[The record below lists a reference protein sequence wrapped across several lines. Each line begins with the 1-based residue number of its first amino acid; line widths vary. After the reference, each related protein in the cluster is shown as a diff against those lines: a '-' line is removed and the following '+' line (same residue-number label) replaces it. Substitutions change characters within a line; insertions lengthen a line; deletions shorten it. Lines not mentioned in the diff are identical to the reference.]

1 MKTTIDVPP
10 NFGAWLYHARLYE
23 HNLTQREL
31 ADAAGITM
39 RRMIAIES
47 GQTRSHYEG
56 TMKGLATRMNM
67 TLPGIIE
74 KVNELRRDHDALVVR
89 VARFDTL
96 LSTLTRIDDY
106 IRHLVRSIT
115 DEMRKTEPEMMRDS
129 YRALLFSQIS
139 QRFPDLHDPLS
150 EFFTFLSKPE
160 TLRTLLTSLPKPD
173 VIADIEDGFK
183 KIEYRI
189 NEGSLI
195 LKNPELLWDCNCLST
210 GGTTS
215 KCRIHGNELGAKVSD
230 CFDENVKI
238 VYRGFEFHWRDLD
251 ALWPPSIDS
260 FYLINNII
268 DNTDLLTNPNKTV
281 ASIMDIGTGTGF
293 LGIILSNLINSVK
306 KLCLTDWTTT
316 SYLYSS
322 INWFINAEK
331 YERNRDVSFEFRVAT
346 HSYWDYL
353 GTDHAKDRFDL
364 VICNPPYLPI
374 PDRFRELRTE
384 QTTAGTDLL
393 EHVIRRSKDLGKTV
407 IIQFSHLARERA
419 EKAADESGV
428 QLKPIGK
435 PKVVPFRVPAPLK
448 NPDYMNWLADK
459 DAEGKETPWALIINE
474 NPDSKNMHHKYYH
487 YIQSYFI
494 NT

>member
-10 NFGAWLYHARLYE
+10 NFGAWLHHARLYE

-31 ADAAGITM
+31 AGAAGVTM

-56 TMKGLATRMNM
+56 TMKGMAARMNM
-67 TLPGIIE
+67 TLPVIIE
-74 KVNELRRDHDALVVR
+74 KVNELWREHDALVAR
-89 VARFDTL
+89 VVRFDTL
-96 LSTLTRIDDY
+96 LSTFTRIDDY

-115 DEMRKTEPEMMRDS
+115 DEMRKTEPEMMRNS
-129 YRALLFSQIS
+129 YRALLLSQIS
-139 QRFPDLHDPLS
+139 QRFPELHDPLA
-150 EFFTFLSKPE
+150 EFFTFLTNPE

-173 VIADIEDGFK
+173 VIAYIEDGFK
-183 KIEYRI
+183 KIEYVI
-189 NEGSLI
+189 NEGALV

-268 DNTDLLTNPNKTV
+268 HNTDLLDNSDRKID
-281 ASIMDIGTGTGF
+281 SIMDIGTGTGF

-306 KLCLTDWTTT
+306 RLCLTDWTTT

-322 INWFINAEK
+322 INWFINTEK
-331 YERNRDVSFEFRVAT
+331 YESNRDVSFEFRVAT

-353 GTDHAKDRFDL
+353 GTDHANDRRNGF
-364 VICNPPYLPI
+364 
-374 PDRFRELRTE
+374 
-384 QTTAGTDLL
+384 
-393 EHVIRRSKDLGKTV
+393 IRACHTQV
-407 IIQFSHLARERA
+407 
-419 EKAADESGV
+419 
-428 QLKPIGK
+428 
-435 PKVVPFRVPAPLK
+435 
-448 NPDYMNWLADK
+448 
-459 DAEGKETPWALIINE
+459 
-474 NPDSKNMHHKYYH
+474 
-487 YIQSYFI
+487 
-494 NT
+494 